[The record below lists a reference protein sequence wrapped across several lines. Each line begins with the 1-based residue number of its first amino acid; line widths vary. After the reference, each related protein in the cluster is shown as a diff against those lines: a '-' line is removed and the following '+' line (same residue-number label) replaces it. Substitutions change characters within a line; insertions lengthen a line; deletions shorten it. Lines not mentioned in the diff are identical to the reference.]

1 MQIILELDRELLL
14 WFNQFHYPWL
24 DGVMFWLTKTV
35 VWIPLF
41 AFLIYLLIKVFKKK
55 IWFPLL
61 GVGFTLLLTD
71 RITSGFMKPFFARLR
86 PSQEPDLESILHIVD
101 GYKGGMYG
109 FASSHAANTM
119 GIAFFLWLL
128 LHKKYSKIYWLF
140 AWSFFMGYTRIYLGV
155 HYPGDV
161 VIGFIVGLLSAYIS
175 FIILKHIDKRYFEQ
189 NLLAI

>member
-1 MQIILELDRELLL
+1 MKTIQEFDQELLL

-24 DGVMFWLTKTV
+24 DEIMFWLTKTV

-41 AFLIYLLIKVFKKK
+41 AFLIYLLFNVFKEK

-61 GVGFTLLLTD
+61 GVGFSLLLTD

-86 PSQEPDLESILHIVD
+86 PSQEPDLESVLHIVN
-101 GYKGGMYG
+101 GYRGGMYG

-128 LHKKYSKIYWLF
+128 LHKKYPKIYWLF
-140 AWSFFMGYTRIYLGV
+140 VWSCFMGYTRLYLGV

-161 VIGFIVGLLSAYIS
+161 VVGFIVGLLSAFLS
-175 FIILKHIDKRYFEQ
+175 FSILKYIAKRYFKQ
-189 NLLAI
+189 NPLAI